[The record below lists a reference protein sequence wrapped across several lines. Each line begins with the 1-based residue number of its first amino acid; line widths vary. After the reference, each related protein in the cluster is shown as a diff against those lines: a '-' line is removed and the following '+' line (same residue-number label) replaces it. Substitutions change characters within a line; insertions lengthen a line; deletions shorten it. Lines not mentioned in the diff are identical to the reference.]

1 AREPASGSG
10 PRRALVGDSR
20 RDGVASRGVWS
31 GQRRF
36 VVGARRAEADNV
48 VALSLLPLDGGPL
61 PDFLPGQHV
70 MTALPGATEAR
81 AYSLTGPSDLPQ
93 SLSIAVKGRFFDEVK
108 CGDAPFFMP
117 DRLHGLAVGDEVLL
131 EPPGGVFTP
140 PLKGLRPLVFLAAG
154 IGITPFISHL
164 ETLQRIAQQDRVA
177 EILLLHGC
185 RSSHEHPFAQ
195 RLAELEV
202 GIPELTRLT
211 FYSAPLAQDQIGS
224 PALRKGRIDLE
235 QIKPLLAR
243 RPLVY
248 ICGAPA
254 FVAAQIEAAAV
265 LGLPRFDIFAESFV
279 SPPAAPSNLAP
290 RTIRLA
296 NSKQSFSWG
305 PEQGTL
311 LDAASAA
318 GVALPS
324 GCRVGQ
330 CESCA
335 VEVVD
340 GEFTHLGPVDGGEG
354 RCLAC
359 QAVPL
364 TDLTLAL

>member
-1 AREPASGSG
+1 
-10 PRRALVGDSR
+10 
-20 RDGVASRGVWS
+20 
-31 GQRRF
+31 
-36 VVGARRAEADNV
+36 
-48 VALSLLPLDGGPL
+48 
-61 PDFLPGQHV
+61 
-70 MTALPGATEAR
+70 M
-81 AYSLTGPSDLPQ
+81 
-93 SLSIAVKGRFFDEVK
+93 
-108 CGDAPFFMP
+108 
-117 DRLHGLAVGDEVLL
+117 
-131 EPPGGVFTP
+131 
-140 PLKGLRPLVFLAAG
+140 
-154 IGITPFISHL
+154 
-164 ETLQRIAQQDRVA
+164 
-177 EILLLHGC
+177 
-185 RSSHEHPFAQ
+185 
-195 RLAELEV
+195 
-202 GIPELTRLT
+202 
-211 FYSAPLAQDQIGS
+211 
-224 PALRKGRIDLE
+224 
-235 QIKPLLAR
+235 LAR

-248 ICGAPA
+248 ICGSPD

-265 LGLPRFDIFAESFV
+265 LGIPRFDIFAESFV
-279 SPPAAPSNLAP
+279 SPPAVPSNLAP